1 MEVASVNGRIHVRNL
16 ATSILVPVV
25 GGSIVGALANRG
37 TREQYRRL
45 ENPSFAPP
53 GWVFPVVWTALYKMM
68 GVAKYRAQKTAKPLG
83 RERQVLAPYELQLGL
98 NFLWSFL
105 FFKWG
110 LRGTALV
117 EMAALLGAVIWAAY
131 EFYQVDQ
138 LAGVLMVPYIAWVA
152 FALGLNYSFWQL
164 NK

>member
-68 GVAKYRAQKTAKPLG
+68 GVAKYRAQETAKTLG
-83 RERQVLAPYELQLGL
+83 RERQVLAPYEIQLGL

-105 FFKWG
+105 FFK
-110 LRGTALV
+110 
-117 EMAALLGAVIWAAY
+117 
-131 EFYQVDQ
+131 
-138 LAGVLMVPYIAWVA
+138 
-152 FALGLNYSFWQL
+152 
-164 NK
+164 

>member
-1 MEVASVNGRIHVRNL
+1 MEVASVNGRIHGKNL
-16 ATSILVPVV
+16 AASILVPVV
-25 GGSIVGALANRG
+25 GGALVGALANRG
-37 TREQYRRL
+37 TREQYESL
-45 ENPSFAPP
+45 KNPSFAPP
-53 GWVFPVVWTALYKMM
+53 GWVFPVVWTTLYKMM
-68 GVAKYRAQKTAKPLG
+68 GVAKYRAQETAKPLG

-138 LAGVLMVPYIAWVA
+138 LAGGLMVPYVVWVA